1 MKWHLSLYSTN
12 KYNSDGT
19 DERFYFYLNLVEHIN
34 GESKFPNAVR
44 IDFTFFF
51 KRKWMHIL
59 QNESYLKF
67 EKLCFEV
74 TN

>member
-1 MKWHLSLYSTN
+1 MKLHLSLYSN

-44 IDFTFFF
+44 IDFTVF
-51 KRKWMHIL
+51 
-59 QNESYLKF
+59 LK
-67 EKLCFEV
+67 KMDAYPSK
-74 TN
+74 